1 MNNSSREKQQDTL
14 GQIIKQTPRLRR
26 TKYNL
31 SFGQNRG
38 IQKKLVATINR
49 MPHNRL
55 PSIIKNYS
63 AKGRRKPGET
73 IKETFRCVKPEQ
85 INKWPNSM
93 VAG

>member
-1 MNNSSREKQQDTL
+1 LQ
-14 GQIIKQTPRLRR
+14 R

-38 IQKKLVATINR
+38 IQKTLVATINR

-55 PSIIKNYS
+55 PSIIKKLQTQRQN
-63 AKGRRKPGET
+63 KPGET

-93 VAG
+93 LAG